1 MSRSSSRRTA
11 EHRSRTKLWLQN
23 ALAGLA
29 VSALGLGVVGSVMA
43 TGHAQHRTTDQPNVT
58 VQESTEPSVD
68 QPSAF
73 DRRDEKD
80 DTSRDSSRPALKG
93 QVHEQAEQRSEA
105 LAKTSGKASQQAQ
118 KAAESKRAKTLR
130 ANQQAAEENGERLAA
145 AAKKAEQQKQ
155 QNAASNDQ
163 SGQDQSS
170 GADQSGQDQSTGGT
184 DQTGSD
190 QSGADQSGAE
200 QAPAGGSGTGK
211 ATLPLANYSVAARF
225 GQVGS
230 WSRYHTG
237 FDFSAP
243 VGTPIR
249 AADSGT
255 VTNAGSGSASG
266 WAGTYVTIKHADGTS
281 SLYAHMSSVAV
292 SVGQQVSGGAQ
303 IGHVGMTGRSF
314 GPHCHFEIYPAGV
327 TPGDVYRAVNP
338 ETWLQARGL
347 NP

>member
-1 MSRSSSRRTA
+1 MF
-11 EHRSRTKLWLQN
+11 
-23 ALAGLA
+23 
-29 VSALGLGVVGSVMA
+29 
-43 TGHAQHRTTDQPNVT
+43 TGHAQHTTERPNVT
-58 VQESTEPSVD
+58 VQESTAPNVD

-73 DRRDEKD
+73 DRRNDDD

-93 QVHEQAEQRSEA
+93 QVHEQAERRSEA
-105 LAKTSGKASQQAQ
+105 LEKTSDKASQQAQ
-118 KAAESKRAKTLR
+118 KAAESTRAKSLR
-130 ANQQAAEENGERLAA
+130 ASQHAAEKNGERLAA
-145 AAKKAEQQKQ
+145 AKAAQEKKQQEQ
-155 QNAASNDQ
+155 QNAPSSDQ
-163 SGQDQSS
+163 DGTGQGTGEQN
-170 GADQSGQDQSTGGT
+170 GADQGT
-184 DQTGSD
+184 DDSQGTEQQGTE
-190 QSGADQSGAE
+190 QQGADDQTPAE
-200 QAPAGGSGTGK
+200 QPAAGSSGTGK

-314 GPHCHFEIYPAGV
+314 GPHCHFEIYPEGI

>member
-1 MSRSSSRRTA
+1 MT
-11 EHRSRTKLWLQN
+11 
-23 ALAGLA
+23 
-29 VSALGLGVVGSVMA
+29 
-43 TGHAQHRTTDQPNVT
+43 TGHAQHTTDRPNVT
-58 VQESTEPSVD
+58 VQESTEPNVD

-73 DRRDEKD
+73 DRRDDKD
-80 DTSRDSSRPALKG
+80 DTSRDSSRPALQG
-93 QVHEQAEQRSEA
+93 RVHEQAERRSEA
-105 LAKTSGKASQQAQ
+105 LAKTSDKASQQAQ
-118 KAAESKRAKTLR
+118 KAAESTRAKSLKAAQR
-130 ANQQAAEENGERLAA
+130 AAEENGERLAA
-145 AAKKAEQQKQ
+145 AAKAAEKEKQ
-155 QNAASNDQ
+155 QNAADDQGADQGSAPAAGSEQAPDQ
-163 SGQDQSS
+163 SGTDDS
-170 GADQSGQDQSTGGT
+170 GADQ
-184 DQTGSD
+184 
-190 QSGADQSGAE
+190 
-200 QAPAGGSGTGK
+200 PAAGDSGTGT

-266 WAGTYVTIKHADGTS
+266 RAGTYVTIKHADGTS

-303 IGHVGMTGRSF
+303 IGNVGMTGRSF
-314 GPHCHFEIYPAGV
+314 GPHCHFEIYPAGI